1 MDALGA
7 GGALIV
13 HPKFAHTLPV
23 PAPPRAVYR
32 WDLLP
37 HDTLR
42 AVASFLRADDL
53 LRFGW
58 RPLEAPPSWRQL
70 YRFQHELF
78 SRVVLQRTSEVLMH
92 MRMGSLPVL
101 PRMFM
106 QAMA

>member
-1 MDALGA
+1 MRRFEQ
-7 GGALIV
+7 V
-13 HPKFAHTLPV
+13 S
-23 PAPPRAVYR
+23 RASR
-32 WDLLP
+32 
-37 HDTLR
+37 H
-42 AVASFLRADDL
+42 AASDDL
-53 LRFGW
+53 LWRALLLERFGW